1 MTSLAQRVDQ
11 LLGPLV
17 LRCEV
22 RLHEDDRDGLRV
34 VVDGLVDGRDARE
47 GAHAVNDSLGRR
59 LVAVDVHDD
68 RNGSVE
74 ASAEALGEQVVRLA
88 GRLLLRLRPLVGGA
102 EVDEG

>member
-1 MTSLAQRVDQ
+1 MTSLPQCVDQ
-11 LLGPLV
+11 LLGLLV

-34 VVDGLVDGRDARE
+34 VVDGLVDGGDARE
-47 GAHAVNDSLGRR
+47 GAHAVKDSLGRL

-68 RNGSVE
+68 RDGSVE
-74 ASAEALGEQVVRLA
+74 ARAEALGEQVVRLA
-88 GRLLLRLRPLVGGA
+88 RRLLLRLCSLVGGA